1 MARPRTFDE
10 RIVIRQAAE
19 LFAAQGFNGTSID
32 DLVKITGLMRG
43 SIYKAFGS
51 KRNLFEASLK
61 QLGTQFTGSQ
71 QDLDLLTIA
80 LKELAS
86 DDQTIADIC
95 KQIQLETDLHLAQM
109 LGENLIGKMKGNT
122 DGQS

>member
-1 MARPRTFDE
+1 MARPRAFDE
-10 RIVIRQAAE
+10 RNVIRQAAE
-19 LFAAQGFNGTSID
+19 LFASQGFNGTSID

-61 QLGTQFTGSQ
+61 QLATQFTGSQ

>member
-1 MARPRTFDE
+1 MARPRAFDE
-10 RIVIRQAAE
+10 RNVIEQAAAVFSE
-19 LFAAQGFNGTSID
+19 QGFHATSID
-32 DLVKITGLMRG
+32 DLVMATGLMRG
-43 SIYKAFGS
+43 SLYKAFGS

-61 QLGTQFTGSQ
+61 LLATQFTGSQ

-86 DDQTIADIC
+86 DDQAIVGIC
-95 KQIQLETDLHLAQM
+95 KQIHLETDLHLAQM
-109 LGENLIGKMKGNT
+109 LGENLIQKMKGNT